1 MSSGG
6 ACAEAKRRYP
16 YLSEAEVNMNGNV
29 QKMMKQAQKLQ
40 RQMMEAQEALAD
52 ERIEATSG
60 GGMVKV
66 IADGQQNIIELKI
79 DPEAVDPEDVEMLED
94 MILAAVTEAM
104 RKSRDLAE
112 ERLGAFTKGMKIPG
126 LM

>member
-1 MSSGG
+1 
-6 ACAEAKRRYP
+6 
-16 YLSEAEVNMNGNV
+16 MNGNM

-40 RQMMEAQEALAD
+40 RQMMEAQEVLAD

-66 IADGQQNIIELKI
+66 IADGQQNIVELKI

-94 MILAAVTEAM
+94 LVLAAISEAI

-112 ERLGAFTKGMKIPG
+112 ERLGAFTKGMKLPG

>member
-1 MSSGG
+1 
-6 ACAEAKRRYP
+6 
-16 YLSEAEVNMNGNV
+16 MNGNL

-40 RQMMEAQEALAD
+40 RQMLEAQEALAE
-52 ERIEATSG
+52 ERLEATSG

-66 IADGQQNIIELKI
+66 VADGQQNVLEIRI
-79 DPEAVDPEDVEMLED
+79 DPQVVDPEDVEMLED
-94 MILAAVTEAM
+94 LVLAAVSEAL
-104 RKSRDLAE
+104 RKSRELAE